1 MTSHSPARSRFSCN
15 PLRSGATSPETLD
28 VRRENCYGSGV
39 WWFPAMD
46 NNELRFTY
54 RGRGVGASV
63 APRRATRPGR
73 PPWVVTVDG
82 LGTHFGPPC
91 RDGEPEPITIDRI
104 ATWLDQRFHDL
115 K

>member
-1 MTSHSPARSRFSCN
+1 MQPFAVSTALSTPFVKMAMVGGSEG
-15 PLRSGATSPETLD
+15 PLT
-28 VRRENCYGSGV
+28 
-39 WWFPAMD
+39 MD
-46 NNELRFTY
+46 HNQLQFTY
-54 RGRGVGASV
+54 RGRGVGASI

-73 PPWVVTVDG
+73 TPWVVTIDG

-91 RDGEPEPITIDRI
+91 REGEPEPMTIDRI

>member
-1 MTSHSPARSRFSCN
+1 MQPLAVASDPSRRLSTEIVKIAIVGC
-15 PLRSGATSPETLD
+15 P
-28 VRRENCYGSGV
+28 VV
-39 WWFPAMD
+39 PAME